1 VLRHG
6 LIFGFELFWEHSFR
20 LFAAATCALPTLE
33 HRPRMFRVDA
43 AESASKLAS
52 TMRGRRLD
60 STSLAIRAEES
71 GRLLAFGAG
80 MP

>member
-1 VLRHG
+1 
-6 LIFGFELFWEHSFR
+6 
-20 LFAAATCALPTLE
+20 
-33 HRPRMFRVDA
+33 MFRVDA